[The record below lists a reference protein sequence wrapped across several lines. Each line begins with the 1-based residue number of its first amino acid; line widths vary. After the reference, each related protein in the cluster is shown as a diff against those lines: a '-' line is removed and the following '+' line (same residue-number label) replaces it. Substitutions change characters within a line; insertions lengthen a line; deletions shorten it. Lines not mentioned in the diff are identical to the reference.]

1 MQVKS
6 SLKYMNFLKNAITV
20 SLCTL
25 ISRISGFIRDIFFAK
40 YLGTGFFSDVFL
52 TAFKLP
58 NFFRSIFA
66 EGAFNSAFV
75 PVFSSSIIEN
85 DKSKSDYFLKNLF
98 SILFYSLLIFT
109 IFIEIFMP
117 FVIKIIAFGF
127 SNDLSKYELSIT
139 LSRITFPY
147 LIFISIVSFFSGILN
162 SIGKFTATS
171 LCPVIL
177 NIVFV
182 FFAILSGFLNAN
194 IAFMLSIAIFVAG
207 ILQFLFLLFFTV
219 KSGYIVYPIVP
230 KIDGKLKEFFKIF
243 SSSLAG
249 SGIVQINSMVDA
261 IMATTIVGAVSYIYY
276 ADRLVQLP
284 LSLIGTAL
292 SISILPALSKV
303 IQLKDNTEIDNIENF
318 SLFIALFIG
327 LPACIGL
334 FTLSDSIISVVYQRG
349 KFNVND
355 VIAVSRVLKIYSIA
369 LPLMILTKIFQ
380 TIFYANKDTKTPMMI
395 SFCSL
400 CCNIILNIIF
410 IKIFGYIGITISS
423 VVSYFLSVSLLLCF
437 SKKLIH
443 FNDFLKINS
452 LKVVYSS
459 IIMFLVLIFFNK
471 FLLND
476 IFSKGL
482 LSKIL
487 LLGSAIGFSGLI
499 YLTICFVTKAIDLKV
514 IKKLF

>member
-1 MQVKS
+1 
-6 SLKYMNFLKNAITV
+6 MNFLKNAIVV

-25 ISRISGFIRDIFFAK
+25 VSRISGFVRDIFFAK

-75 PVFSSSIIEN
+75 PVFSSSIVEDN
-85 DKSKSDYFLKNLF
+85 KSKADHFLRNLF

-109 IFIEIFMP
+109 IFIELFMP

-127 SNDLSKYELSIT
+127 SDDLPKYQLSVM

-162 SIGKFTATS
+162 SIGKFTVTS

-177 NIVFV
+177 NISFV
-182 FFAILSGFLNAN
+182 IFAISSSFLNIN
-194 IAFMLSIAIFVAG
+194 IAFMLSMAIFVAG
-207 ILQFLFLLFFTV
+207 VLQFLFLLFFTV
-219 KSGYIVYPIVP
+219 KNGYIVYPVIP
-230 KIDGKLKEFFKIF
+230 KIDNRLKEFFKIF
-243 SSSLAG
+243 SSSLVG
-249 SGIVQINSMVDA
+249 SGIIQINSMIDA

-303 IQLKDNTEIDNIENF
+303 IQLKDNNETDNIENF

-349 KFNVND
+349 KFNIND
-355 VIAVSRVLKIYSIA
+355 AIAVSKVLKVYSIA

-380 TIFYANKDTKTPMMI
+380 TIFYANKDTKTPMII

-400 CCNIILNIIF
+400 CCNVVFNLIF
-410 IKIFGYIGITISS
+410 VKIFGYIGITLSS
-423 VVSYFLSVSLLLCF
+423 VVSYLFSVSLLLYS
-437 SKKLIH
+437 SKKFVH

-452 LKVVYSS
+452 LKIVYSS
-459 IIMFLVLIFFNK
+459 IIMFLVLTFFNK

-482 LSKIL
+482 LLKIL
-487 LLGSAIGFSGLI
+487 LLGSAIGFSSLV
-499 YLTICFVTKAIDLKV
+499 YLVICFVTRAIDLKL